1 MSIAVFWTNPV
12 ILLQAQRVNEYT
24 ESRAAERSRIAGY
37 ARVLAITCHI
47 SCARCPIRSRCP
59 IRY

>member
-24 ESRAAERSRIAGY
+24 KRVNAGDECAGAQLDKSAAG
-37 ARVLAITCHI
+37 VLAVKQN
-47 SCARCPIRSRCP
+47 SQNRPN
-59 IRY
+59 

>member
-24 ESRAAERSRIAGY
+24 KSGAAERSRIAGY
-37 ARVLAITCHI
+37 ARVLAITCRI
-47 SCARCPIRSRCP
+47 SCARCPIR
-59 IRY
+59 Y